1 MTGWRKELV
10 GDLPLYQARTLAW
23 LPRITQ
29 GFTTRSGGVS
39 VAPYDTL
46 NLGAHVA
53 DAAPSVAANRRRVLA
68 DLGYN
73 DTQVVLAEQV
83 HGDGV
88 AVVRAATGGV
98 PVAGADALVTDVPGL
113 LLMLFFADC
122 VPVYLVDPTRKAVG
136 LAHAGWRGAAAN
148 IAARTVRTMTD
159 ELGCSPSSCLA
170 AVGPCIAGESYEVGP
185 EVADRFRSMP
195 AARASN
201 VVLPRSEFGGTFGLN
216 LRAVVFQQL
225 LQAGLRASSIA
236 VCDEDTFRNRRDFF
250 SYRRDGATGR
260 MGAFLG
266 VKEAGAE
273 EKGTE

>member
-10 GDLPLYQARTLAW
+10 GDLPLYRARTLAW
-23 LPRITQ
+23 LPRVTQ

-46 NLGAHVA
+46 NLGAHVR
-53 DAAPSVAANRRRVLA
+53 DAAPSVAANRQRVLA

-88 AVVRAATGGV
+88 AVVREGTGGAPV
-98 PVAGADALVTDVPGL
+98 PGADALVTDVPGL
-113 LLMLFFADC
+113 LLLLFFADC
-122 VPVYLVDPTRKAVG
+122 IPIYLVDPTRKAVG

-148 IAARTVRTMTD
+148 IAAKTVRTMTD
-159 ELGCSPSSCLA
+159 ELGCSPASCLA

-185 EVADRFRSMP
+185 EVADQFRSMP
-195 AARASN
+195 AARAAN
-201 VVLPRSEFGGTFGLN
+201 VVLPWSEFGGTFGLN

-225 LQAGLRASSIA
+225 LQAGLRAPSIA

-266 VKEAGAE
+266 IKESGAEKKEAE
-273 EKGTE
+273 